1 MGDFDGFDPAD
12 IADLKAKADKIVK
25 NATTYYEIGMY
36 VPHEGAEE
44 FLAAYDKASQGD
56 IMSLMDLLMFI
67 HVIADSLREA
77 VEDTSEQEREGN

>member
-1 MGDFDGFDPAD
+1 MGEFDGFDPAD

-56 IMSLMDLLMFI
+56 IMSLMDLLMFV

>member
-1 MGDFDGFDPAD
+1 MSDLEGFDPDD
-12 IADLKAKADKIVK
+12 IAYLKAKADKIVK

-44 FLAAYDKASQGD
+44 FLIAYDEASNGNFAA
-56 IMSLMDLLMFI
+56 LMDLLVFI

-77 VEDTSEQEREGN
+77 VEGDTND